1 MPDSVPLAQLSQLS
15 RSPGHAECRQVT
27 ERIGVLSG
35 THLYFLA
42 ACEGKAARWLAHV
55 VAGAN
60 RQQWQG
66 AQLRLLSGSWP
77 FDQSRTR
84 QWFIEQ
90 SALSI
95 ASAERFGLPATE
107 VASLQEELRQDV
119 IAWCRRFA
127 AAFPPAAIR
136 NVSSD
141 VQRAA
146 GRLILE
152 RTTQGSP
159 KAWGLATED
168 PEDERRYRDLLYH
181 HNLDLLFHR
190 LLYWADG
197 QRSLL
202 DIVDRLEF
210 ERDELQRDTSI
221 SRTSSGFAIAESR
234 SPQLD
239 VAAVL
244 ALVDRIVAS
253 GYLKVREKCPAA

>member
-1 MPDSVPLAQLSQLS
+1 M
-15 RSPGHAECRQVT
+15 

-35 THLYFLA
+35 THLAFLA
-42 ACEGKAARWLAHV
+42 ACEGKAARWLAQV

-84 QWFIEQ
+84 QWFSEQ

-95 ASAERFGLPATE
+95 ASVERFGLPAAE
-107 VASLQEELRQDV
+107 AASLQEELRQDV
-119 IAWCRRFA
+119 DDWCQRFE
-127 AAFPPAAIR
+127 AAFPLATVRDLAPGVRRTA
-136 NVSSD
+136 SSL
-141 VQRAA
+141 V
-146 GRLILE
+146 LE
-152 RTTQGSP
+152 RTTLGSP
-159 KAWGLATED
+159 KAWALATEN
-168 PEDERRYRDLLYH
+168 PEDERRYRDLLYR

-190 LLYWADG
+190 ILYWADG
-197 QRSLL
+197 ERSLME
-202 DIVDRLEF
+202 IVERLEF

-221 SRTSSGFAIAESR
+221 SRTSSGLAIAEGR

-253 GYLKVREKCPAA
+253 GYLKVRENCPAA